1 MIFSFL
7 APINYLIFKEWGEFV
22 TKLKKHLMVFFLF
35 VFVPICFF
43 TCSHKQLIDINETEA
58 EIWELQLAGEIVGK
72 LKLLLTRIKIKN
84 DIYTITGKIS
94 GRLKDQRAGNGT
106 AEYKLDGKLEKGFF
120 NGNFSGRSDM
130 EVGSS
135 PTSGTING
143 MLFKSQGS
151 GKYSVIHALGS
162 SHGYYIMKKIHS
174 N

>member
-1 MIFSFL
+1 M
-7 APINYLIFKEWGEFV
+7 

-43 TCSHKQLIDINETEA
+43 TCSHKQSIDIKETEA
-58 EIWELQLAGEIVGK
+58 EIWELQLTGEIVGK

-94 GRLKDQRAGNGT
+94 GRLKDQRAGTGT
-106 AEYKLDGKLEKGFF
+106 AEYKLEGKLEKGFF
-120 NGNFSGRSDM
+120 NGNFSGSSDM

-135 PTSGTING
+135 ATSGTING

-151 GKYSVIHALGS
+151 GKYSVLHALGS